1 MTLCQDGEA
10 VYHCDDGVFQTVM
23 SNPMKDILMCRD
35 NIVLYHKR
43 STSLL
48 VSRVLCANGNILCV
62 LKRFLM
68 KIWDFPANFT
78 NFAEQ

>member
-1 MTLCQDGEA
+1 
-10 VYHCDDGVFQTVM
+10 
-23 SNPMKDILMCRD
+23 MCRD

-68 KIWDFPANFT
+68 KIWDFPANFA